1 MKSNLTLFSLAALL
15 LPLGAIAVTQSVA
28 TSRNIEAAP
37 KYETTK
43 GECGAVKNLYA
54 IVSKP
59 DDEGMSNVTLHFTTP
74 TTYYENYEEKEG
86 LDEIDYIEISQRNED
101 WDYDVIQ
108 TIQNP
113 AVGVEMDVDLG
124 TFSSGTVPFR
134 VTAYN
139 SASDPDYNYNG
150 REYIYVYVG
159 YDTPEQVANLKIVNN
174 YPEVNVSWSAPTKGA
189 NNGYIDLNEI
199 KYKVVRYI
207 GSEATTVA
215 EAQEDTTFSETLSLD
230 KVSAVKYEVTPIS
243 EAGEGYSN
251 VTETIVTGP
260 AVALPFYES
269 FPQGSPTNLW
279 SSYASSYYI
288 TVDCYISTYGGKY
301 TPFGEY
307 MENGYDE
314 DYGAVCFSGSSSSW
328 ADEQQCYASYTSSAI
343 SLEGAE
349 NPAVSLYN
357 YRIVRADNAANVGL
371 YIIQNGVEN
380 KVKEFT
386 YTDGESGWQL
396 EVINLKEFVGESP
409 INIMFKM
416 EGTNKQ
422 DAFAAFD
429 CIKVDNLV
437 EKDLMAG
444 TLTLPATVRSG
455 EEYTANFS
463 VVNNGS
469 QDSGAYSVVLYKDG
483 EELSRQEE
491 TSLTSGSTKS
501 FSFTNMADNSY
512 AETSTFYAAV
522 IYDEDQNPANNTS
535 DKVKMAVEMAQLPA
549 VPSLEGAYDE
559 NSNSVALTWNT
570 PDYEV
575 PDGILRT
582 DDMESYSYPD
592 TQFGDWAMY
601 EDDAHYTFYLST
613 YGLNTAW
620 DGDKMIYRV
629 MDQSQL
635 LYDPTTWFG
644 KPHSGNK
651 YLMSVGSS
659 WSIREDWLCSPE
671 LSGKEQTLEFYAV
684 SHHIPED
691 PYGDEG
697 DVIKDQIFV
706 YASFTGNA
714 QEDFV
719 MKCLTAPDDKS
730 TGYELNNSLANGDDY
745 EKISVDLPEG
755 TTYFAIVVTNPGG
768 KSIVFLDDITFEAK
782 PQSVPLTL
790 VGYNVYRDDEKINAE
805 LITGNS
811 YTDTAVEPN
820 KKYQY
825 SIEAVYSIGNA
836 DRESFVTV
844 DTTSSG
850 IATLTKSN
858 VSAVGLNGAI
868 SVTATANDKVMI
880 NDLSGKMIYN
890 GKGSC
895 HVNVS
900 AGYYLVRIG
909 TYSIKVLVK

>member
-1 MKSNLTLFSLAALL
+1 
-15 LPLGAIAVTQSVA
+15 
-28 TSRNIEAAP
+28 
-37 KYETTK
+37 
-43 GECGAVKNLYA
+43 
-54 IVSKP
+54 
-59 DDEGMSNVTLHFTTP
+59 
-74 TTYYENYEEKEG
+74 
-86 LDEIDYIEISQRNED
+86 
-101 WDYDVIQ
+101 
-108 TIQNP
+108 
-113 AVGVEMDVDLG
+113 
-124 TFSSGTVPFR
+124 
-134 VTAYN
+134 
-139 SASDPDYNYNG
+139 
-150 REYIYVYVG
+150 
-159 YDTPEQVANLKIVNN
+159 
-174 YPEVNVSWSAPTKGA
+174 
-189 NNGYIDLNEI
+189 
-199 KYKVVRYI
+199 
-207 GSEATTVA
+207 
-215 EAQEDTTFSETLSLD
+215 
-230 KVSAVKYEVTPIS
+230 
-243 EAGEGYSN
+243 
-251 VTETIVTGP
+251 
-260 AVALPFYES
+260 
-269 FPQGSPTNLW
+269 
-279 SSYASSYYI
+279 
-288 TVDCYISTYGGKY
+288 
-301 TPFGEY
+301 
-307 MENGYDE
+307 
-314 DYGAVCFSGSSSSW
+314 
-328 ADEQQCYASYTSSAI
+328 
-343 SLEGAE
+343 
-349 NPAVSLYN
+349 
-357 YRIVRADNAANVGL
+357 
-371 YIIQNGVEN
+371 
-380 KVKEFT
+380 
-386 YTDGESGWQL
+386 
-396 EVINLKEFVGESP
+396 
-409 INIMFKM
+409 
-416 EGTNKQ
+416 
-422 DAFAAFD
+422 
-429 CIKVDNLV
+429 
-437 EKDLMAG
+437 
-444 TLTLPATVRSG
+444 
-455 EEYTANFS
+455 
-463 VVNNGS
+463 
-469 QDSGAYSVVLYKDG
+469 
-483 EELSRQEE
+483 
-491 TSLTSGSTKS
+491 
-501 FSFTNMADNSY
+501 
-512 AETSTFYAAV
+512 
-522 IYDEDQNPANNTS
+522 
-535 DKVKMAVEMAQLPA
+535 
-549 VPSLEGAYDE
+549 
-559 NSNSVALTWNT
+559 
-570 PDYEV
+570 
-575 PDGILRT
+575 
-582 DDMESYSYPD
+582 
-592 TQFGDWAMY
+592 
-601 EDDAHYTFYLST
+601 
-613 YGLNTAW
+613 
-620 DGDKMIYRV
+620 

-805 LITGNS
+805 LITDNS

-836 DRESFVTV
+836 DRESFVTI
-844 DTTSSG
+844 DTTSNG